1 MVILGFKYFFYF
13 GVIILKKWII
23 GIAFAIIIISG
34 VGYYLYSNNTS
45 NNSNTYEAERTST
58 NTDATN
64 NAQSEEQKQA
74 EEVQRQAQA
83 QSEQQQSE
91 FEAQKTAQQPVE
103 AEELSTFST
112 KIYTKD
118 SGRQNNITITCSALN
133 DTDVSIG
140 ETFSFCNTVG
150 RSSPSKGYKKADIF
164 TDGEKTKG
172 YGGGNCQVST
182 TLYNA
187 VLEVPGLDVTERHEH
202 SNKVP
207 YIKNGKDAA
216 VAYGSYDFKF
226 VNNTDSTIRIKAS
239 HTTDSVTIR
248 LIKMQ

>member
-1 MVILGFKYFFYF
+1 M
-13 GVIILKKWII
+13 KKWII
-23 GIAFAIIIISG
+23 GISFAILIISG

-64 NAQSEEQKQA
+64 NAQSEEQKHA
-74 EEVQRQAQA
+74 EEVQRQTQA
-83 QSEQQQSE
+83 QEQAEAEQQQSE
-91 FEAQKTAQQPVE
+91 FEAQKAAQQPVE
-103 AEELSTFST
+103 TEELSTFST

-118 SGRQNNITITCSALN
+118 SARQNNITITCSVLN
-133 DTDVSIG
+133 DTDVSNG

-187 VLEVPGLDVTERHEH
+187 VLDVPGLDVTERHEH

-216 VAYGSYDFKF
+216 VAYGRYDFKF
-226 VNNTDSTIRIKAS
+226 VNNTGNIVRIKAS
-239 HTTDSVTIR
+239 HTADSVTVR
-248 LIKMQ
+248 LVKMQ